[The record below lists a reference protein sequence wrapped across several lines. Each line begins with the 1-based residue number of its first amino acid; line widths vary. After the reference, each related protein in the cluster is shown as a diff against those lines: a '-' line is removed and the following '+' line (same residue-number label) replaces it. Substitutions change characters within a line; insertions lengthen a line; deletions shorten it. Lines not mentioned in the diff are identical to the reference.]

1 MRNIAFETLI
11 FMEKRQIRFG
21 IGIQKRYTKK
31 ESNGKLDPKSIQ
43 KDRQKRYARRVY
55 REQIRRAYM
64 SGWIKAV
71 QHGKNLEKNKQVEVG
86 EILQS
91 ERDRA

>member
-11 FMEKRQIRFG
+11 FMEKRQIRFS

-43 KDRQKRYARRVY
+43 KDRQKRNAREVFR
-55 REQIRRAYM
+55 REVRRAYM
-64 SGWIKAV
+64 SGWRKGV
-71 QHGKNLEKNKQVEVG
+71 QYGENLEKNKQVEVG